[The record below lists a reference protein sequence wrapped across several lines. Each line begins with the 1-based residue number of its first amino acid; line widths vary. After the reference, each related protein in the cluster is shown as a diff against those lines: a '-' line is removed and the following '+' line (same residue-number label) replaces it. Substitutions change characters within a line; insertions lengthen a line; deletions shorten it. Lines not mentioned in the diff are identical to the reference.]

1 MNNIFKVKENNKLI
15 REIFK
20 LNLEIPGW
28 NLITFETKSLNV
40 HGPKISNS
48 LPFHI
53 KSFENLH
60 VFKSLME
67 NWNDNLCNRTVCTK

>member
-1 MNNIFKVKENNKLI
+1 MSVEIYKTVDNINSEFMNNIFKVKENNKLI

-48 LPFHI
+48 FLFISNHLKI
-53 KSFENLH
+53 YMYLK
-60 VFKSLME
+60 V
-67 NWNDNLCNRTVCTK
+67 